1 MRRLTSRRVRSYDAP
16 IVATT
21 PARSPDAAEDTG
33 AGGRLLTSGRLVALA
48 LGLVLLPVV
57 VSAVALVVSVGTSYL
72 AGSDIGLTELR
83 TDDVGR
89 HQVLLGPYSRDGW
102 NHPGPAL
109 FYALALPYRLAG
121 GNSIGLGLGAL
132 LINGVAIAGMAVVAY
147 RRGGVAFTLI
157 TLAGCAVLMRA
168 LGPEFLRD
176 PWNPY
181 VTVLPFGFLVFLTW
195 AMTCGEAW
203 ALPVAVAVAS
213 FCVQTHVGYAPIA
226 FPLLAWGGTW
236 LAVLA
241 LRQRDH
247 QEHKQRSRD
256 LVRAAIAAVTVLVVM
271 WLPVVVQQ
279 LTGSSANLTEILRH
293 FSQGEGQRHSLAEG
307 YRVMSGQFGLTAQWL
322 TGHLAVVPFSGE
334 PVLLSST
341 PLPVL
346 LIPFGLA
353 GFAFWRWRCSEAVRL
368 VATLILTLALGVFS
382 VTRII
387 GPAYEY
393 RLRWTWFLGM
403 LASVVVIWAAWTV
416 ISRRAHAARVLP
428 LLLAVPISALVAL
441 GGVNAVSAARAGT
454 PKEDISSAVRT
465 VGSAVE
471 AALPKERGD
480 VLLRSTSF
488 ESDGYLPTLM
498 LYLERH
504 GVAARLD
511 RWREDAY
518 GAHRVHRR
526 GAPIRAVL
534 TLAADKNFD
543 DMVTR
548 PDFNLVAYWGERT
561 REERLDVLARR
572 AELEESYEAGE
583 MSLESLA
590 RRLSSIPLGSAVG
603 VFTQSPT
610 Q

>member
-1 MRRLTSRRVRSYDAP
+1 MRRLTCRRIRSYDAQ

-21 PARSPDAAEDTG
+21 RARSTDAAEETRASG
-33 AGGRLLTSGRLVALA
+33 HLLTSGRLVALA

-57 VSAVALVVSVGTSYL
+57 VSAVGLVVSVGTSYL

-89 HQVLLGPYSRDGW
+89 HPVLLGPYSRDGW

-121 GNSIGLGLGAL
+121 GHSIGLGLGAL

-168 LGPEFLRD
+168 LGPAFLRD
-176 PWNPY
+176 PWNPF
-181 VTVLPFGFLVFLTW
+181 VTVLPFGLLVFLTW

-203 ALPVAVAVAS
+203 ALPVGVAVAS

-241 LRQRDH
+241 FRQRGPE
-247 QEHKQRSRD
+247 EHKLRSHD
-256 LVRAAIAAVTVLVVM
+256 LMRAGVVAVAVLALM

-279 LTGSSANLTEILRH
+279 LVGSPGNLTEVVRH

-307 YRVMSGQFGLTAQWL
+307 YRVVSGQFGLTPQWL
-322 TGHLAVVPFSGE
+322 TGHVAVVPFSGE
-334 PVLLSST
+334 PDLLSSA

-353 GFAFWRWRCSEAVRL
+353 ALAFWRWRSSDAIRL
-368 VATLILTLALGVFS
+368 VATLILALALGLFS

-393 RLRWTWFLGM
+393 RFRWTWFVGM
-403 LASVVVIWAAWTV
+403 LASVVVIWAGWTL
-416 ISRRAHAARVLP
+416 ISRRAHAARVMP
-428 LLLAVPISALVAL
+428 LLLGVPISALVVL
-441 GGVNAVSAARAGT
+441 GGVNAVSAVRAGT
-454 PKEDISSAVRT
+454 PKEDISAAVRT
-465 VGSAVE
+465 VGPAVE
-471 AALPKERGD
+471 AALPKGNGD
-480 VLLRSTSF
+480 VVLRSTSF

-498 LYLERH
+498 LYFERR
-504 GVAARLD
+504 GVAVRLD
-511 RWREDAY
+511 RSREDAY

-534 TLAADKNFD
+534 TIAADKTFD
-543 DMVTR
+543 DVAAR
-548 PDFNLVAYWGERT
+548 PDFHLVAYWGERT
-561 REERLDVLARR
+561 REGRLDAVARR
-572 AELEESYEAGE
+572 AELEASYEAGE
-583 MSLESLA
+583 MSLESLS
-590 RRLSSIPLGSAVG
+590 RGLSAIPLGSAVG
-603 VFTQSPT
+603 MFTQSPT